1 MRSLFAHN
9 LIKTGTGILLCLVLF
24 IPNFISADVSKLN
37 PKLGQFGSTI
47 TKEFGSIPEER
58 NTNLNK
64 LALFI
69 TSKIKAKEKV
79 NLVFICT
86 HNSRRSHMSQI
97 MAKTASIYYDIPGVE
112 TYSGGTE
119 ATAFNP
125 RAIKALQKAGVDIST
140 SDESKNP
147 KYKVSLGKPVP
158 TIIAY
163 SKKYSDS
170 ENPSSNFAAVLTCS
184 QADKNCPN
192 VEGAVIRISL
202 PFEDPKEFDNTPEE
216 EAKYDERLKDISRE
230 MFKVFALV
238 KENLKQ

>member
-1 MRSLFAHN
+1 MRNSFTHK
-9 LIKTGTGILLCLVLF
+9 LIKTATGLLLYLILLV
-24 IPNFISADVSKLN
+24 PNFLSADVSKLN

-47 TKEFGSIPEER
+47 TKEFGSIPEDR

-140 SDESKNP
+140 NDESKNP
-147 KYKVSLGKPVP
+147 KYKVNLGKPLP
-158 TIIAY
+158 TFLAY

-170 ENPSSNFAAVLTCS
+170 KNPNSNFAAVLTCS

-230 MFKVFALV
+230 MFKLFALV
-238 KENLKQ
+238 KENLK